1 MTSTAT
7 PPRRKK
13 NWPIWVALLAVVAIL
28 VATGLYRVGQG
39 EEALVITFGQV
50 TDTKRPGLYWRV
62 PGVQQIISRSVTTIH
77 DVEYGYRTT
86 RVSSR
91 GTSEYQDVLEE
102 SVMLTNDN
110 SIVQLEA
117 IYQYTIRDVKQYIFD
132 VNDPEGTMH
141 LAFEAILRRNIQN
154 RSLDDALLNK
164 DDIER
169 EVLPD
174 FQALIDSYEMGI
186 KVVGVHIQNIT
197 VPKEVTANYEDVNNA
212 KNEKTRRLDEA
223 QAYENKVLPLARSQ
237 AYQLT
242 QQAQAYQ
249 AKVVAEAEA
258 EVALFTAVLEKYKA
272 QPKVSRTRM
281 LIETMESIL
290 GGAGRIVVVDEGS
303 QVLQMLNLGQEPT
316 APNPDQQGGAP

>member
-1 MTSTAT
+1 MA
-7 PPRRKK
+7 KK
-13 NWPIWVALLAVVAIL
+13 QGKIALWLVILAVIAAIGL
-28 VATGLYRVGQG
+28 GGLYRVGQG
-39 EEALVITFGQV
+39 EQALVITFGEV
-50 TDTKRPGLYWRV
+50 TNTNGPGLYWRM
-62 PGVQQIISRSVTTIH
+62 PGVQQVISRSVTAIH
-77 DVEYGYRTT
+77 NVEYGYRT
-86 RVSSR
+86 SIA
-91 GTSEYQDVLEE
+91 GTSKTAAQYTDVVSE

-117 IYQYTIRDVKQYIFD
+117 IYQYTIRDVKEYLFD
-132 VNDPEGTMH
+132 VEDPRGTMH

-197 VPKEVTANYEDVNNA
+197 VPQEVTANYEDVNNA

-223 QAYENKVLPLARSQ
+223 QAYEFKVLPLAKSQ

-242 QQAQAYQ
+242 QQAQACQ

-258 EVALFTAVLEKYKA
+258 EVALFTAVLEKYQA
-272 QPKVSRTRM
+272 QPEVSRTRM
-281 LIETMESIL
+281 LIETMERIL
-290 GGAGRIVVVDEGS
+290 GGAGKIVVVDEGS
-303 QVLQMLNLGQEPT
+303 QVLQMLDLNQGAVPNQAQE
-316 APNPDQQGGAP
+316 GGAP